1 MYSPRRRSFALLLSA
16 PVLFSLVAC
25 QSLYYKAMEQVGLH
39 ARDILV
45 ERVVETREVQVEAQ
59 EQFQTAL
66 EAFQDATGFE
76 GGDIESYYNKIKK
89 EYDRSVDRADDVR
102 GKIDSVESAS
112 KKLFSDWEGEISE
125 ITDSKLRGN
134 AEGQLRQSEARYEDL
149 ITKMRNAEA
158 KMDPVLAAFKDRVLT
173 IKSSLNFS
181 AINSLEGT
189 LGEIEDDV
197 ADLIADMKASID
209 EADEFIAEM
218 DSSAPEA

>member
-1 MYSPRRRSFALLLSA
+1 MNSPRRRSFALFLSA

-25 QSLYYKAMEQVGLH
+25 QSLYFKAMEQIGLH

-66 EAFQDATGFE
+66 EAFQDSTGFE
-76 GGDIESYYNKIKK
+76 GGAIEDYYKKIKK

-112 KKLFSDWEGEISE
+112 KKLFSDWEDEIGE

-134 AEGQLRQSEARYEDL
+134 AESQLRQSESRYEDL

-158 KMDPVLAAFKDRVLT
+158 KMDPVLAAFNDRVLA

-209 EADEFIAEM
+209 EADEFISEM
-218 DSSAPEA
+218 DSSPQA